1 MGLRDQLS
9 NDLKDALR
17 QHDEVRKRT
26 VRSVVAAMQ
35 QAEAE
40 LDSTGARV
48 SLGEQDIQVLIAKQ
62 VKQRLESIAAYQA
75 GRRPDL
81 VAEEEAEMAI
91 LQTYLPQQLGRAEVE
106 AAAREVIA
114 EVGAAKLQD
123 IGKVMKPL
131 LARLRG
137 KADGQLVNQVVRE
150 LLAG

>member
-48 SLGEQDIQVLIAKQ
+48 S
-62 VKQRLESIAAYQA
+62 
-75 GRRPDL
+75 L